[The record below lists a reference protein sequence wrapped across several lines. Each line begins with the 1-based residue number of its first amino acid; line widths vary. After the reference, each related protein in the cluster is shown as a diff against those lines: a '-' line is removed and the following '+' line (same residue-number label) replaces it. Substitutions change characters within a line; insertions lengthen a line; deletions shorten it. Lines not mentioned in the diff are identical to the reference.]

1 MQGSALSHWL
11 VGVDVEQGPDGIDS
25 PTFLK
30 QNFDVLEAVHL
41 YQEAQLGPF
50 EDLFVV
56 NSPYPEGINQLALRI
71 STYEYPLGALLAIYF
86 LSATGH
92 MPSKFPLD
100 HWIKAVQWH
109 GDSKVAAFVNT
120 EDEWADAQT
129 LLTPLEN
136 IVVEAELKQGAVV
149 WSSTQKDH
157 PAIQRRMP
165 LPSTLSLSSFP
176 PSIEDKV
183 GRLVG
188 VTELEKGPA
197 SKTRLDVPPAFRNDV
212 LRGKQVMEVA
222 STRNARSH
230 TVQLPSGWGRWT
242 LPLMMR
248 ASSMGTWMSPQ
259 DHKQTPGG
267 LHKSEEARAFRRK
280 LMRRPIALRGDT
292 KFIPPHMLG
301 AI

>member
-1 MQGSALSHWL
+1 MWANVGLRPVVGTTIDLKVPTPLSDREKLLLLSCWQLWNPAEVQGSALSHWL

-41 YQEAQLGPF
+41 YQEAQLGPL
-50 EDLFVV
+50 EDLFDV

-92 MPSKFPLD
+92 LPPKFLLD

-129 LLTPLEN
+129 LLSPLEN
-136 IVVEAELKQGAVV
+136 IVVEAESKQGTVV

-157 PAIQRRMP
+157 PAIP
-165 LPSTLSLSSFP
+165 KDS
-176 PSIEDKV
+176 
-183 GRLVG
+183 
-188 VTELEKGPA
+188 
-197 SKTRLDVPPAFRNDV
+197 
-212 LRGKQVMEVA
+212 
-222 STRNARSH
+222 
-230 TVQLPSGWGRWT
+230 
-242 LPLMMR
+242 LPLKLVVR
-248 ASSMGTWMSPQ
+248 PENISSGTYLPPCMW
-259 DHKQTPGG
+259 
-267 LHKSEEARAFRRK
+267 K
-280 LMRRPIALRGDT
+280 LRD
-292 KFIPPHMLG
+292 
-301 AI
+301 